1 MITSPF
7 KSKPNTRCR
16 VFKLVSPVLAGI
28 VIVGTAVNAWGHP
41 PETNFKPIIK
51 QTIEKAIL
59 PGYKNLTRAAKAQES
74 DLTKL
79 CEQPNKENL
88 AKAQQAF
95 RPLVAAW
102 SGVEMYRIGPAIK
115 NNRQE
120 KLFFWP
126 DRKSIGLRQVR
137 KLIDTQDETALATE
151 TLQKKSVAVQGMLA
165 LEYVLFG
172 KNAEALATAKPKS
185 YRCDYGV
192 NISRAI
198 QTTGQE
204 IIDDWVSPSGYTKMM
219 LDTGPSNPIY
229 RSDTEVMQDLLR
241 ISSEMIQS
249 TKDLKILNT
258 IKESPEKS
266 KPKRAPFWRSNQ
278 TLHAYQSNLKA
289 VETLFTQGGL
299 GNLTSRYT
307 QSLSFELGQTNTFLM
322 KLEKENIAWEKQVK
336 QTKSHETLSFTLI
349 PLEGAH
355 YIVNDL
361 IPEKL
366 GLSLGF
372 NSLDGD

>member
-7 KSKPNTRCR
+7 KSKPNTRRR
-16 VFKLVSPVLAGI
+16 VFKLVSPVFAGI
-28 VIVGTAVNAWGHP
+28 VIVGTAVNAWGQT

-115 NNRQE
+115 KNRQE

-172 KNAEALATAKPKS
+172 KNAEALATAKPRS

-192 NISRAI
+192 NIAKAI

-204 IIDDWVSPSGYTKMM
+204 IIDDWASPSGYTTMM

-249 TKDLKILNT
+249 TRDLKILNT

>member
-1 MITSPF
+1 MINLPF
-7 KSKPNTRCR
+7 KSNPKPRLSR
-16 VFKLVSPVLAGI
+16 LISPVFAGI
-28 VIVGTAVNAWGHP
+28 LIAGTAVNAWGQT
-41 PETNFKPIIK
+41 PEINFKPIIR

-59 PGYKNLTRAAKAQES
+59 PGYKNLADVANAQENH
-74 DLTKL
+74 LAKL
-79 CEQPNKENL
+79 CEQPSEENL
-88 AKAQQAF
+88 TKAQQAF
-95 RPLVAAW
+95 RPLVGAW

-137 KLIDTQDETALATE
+137 KLIDTQDKTALTKE
-151 TLQKKSVAVQGMLA
+151 TLQKKSVAVQGVLA

-172 KNAEALATAKPKS
+172 KNSEMLATANPQS
-185 YRCDYGV
+185 YRCNYGV
-192 NISRAI
+192 SITRAI
-198 QTTGQE
+198 QTTAQK
-204 IIDDWVSPSGYTKMM
+204 IIGDWSSPSGYAAVM
-219 LDTGPSNPIY
+219 LETGPTNPIY
-229 RSDTEVMQDLLR
+229 RSDAEVIQDLLR

-249 TKDLKILNT
+249 TRDLKIQNT

-278 TLHAYQSNLKA
+278 TLHAYQNNLHA
-289 VETLFTQGGL
+289 VEDLFIKGGL
-299 GNLTSRYT
+299 AELTPRYAK
-307 QSLSFELGQTNTFLM
+307 SLSFELEQTNKFLR
-322 KLEKENIAWEKQVK
+322 KLEQENIAWEKLVK
-336 QTKSHETLSFTLI
+336 QKESHETLAFTLI

-355 YIVNDL
+355 YIVSDL
-361 IPEKL
+361 IPQKL